1 MSAYQNRILQ
11 EYYDIMMDRG
21 VEAADMVYDAYEG
34 AGRFTDGPTA
44 LDRGRDFINKGGRG
58 KKALAALD
66 RVADPIQ
73 EVLQKGAGKI
83 PLGKGGA
90 MASRMAGG
98 AIGKAAARGIPVLG
112 TLMTVADAGD
122 IVLGN
127 ESMANKAMDTLGMG
141 IGGTAGFF
149 LGGGPFGAA
158 VGAGL
163 GKSASDA
170 LQYLFGDKKSPEQ
183 RKMEEALQLL
193 RGGMI

>member
-1 MSAYQNRILQ
+1 MSAYQDRILQ
-11 EYYDIMMDRG
+11 EYYNILLDRG

-34 AGRFTDGPTA
+34 AGRFTGGGPNL
-44 LDRGRDFINKGGRG
+44 LDRGKDYLKKGGRG

-98 AIGKAAARGIPVLG
+98 AIGKAAARGLPVLG

-122 IVLGN
+122 IVLGD

-141 IGGTAGFF
+141 VGGTAGFL
-149 LGGGPFGAA
+149 LGGPIGAT
-158 VGAGL
+158 VGDGL
-163 GKSASDA
+163 GKSGSDA
-170 LQYLFGDKKSPEQ
+170 LQYLFGDKKSPEE
-183 RKMEEALQLL
+183 RKMEEALMAL
-193 RGGMI
+193 RGGQF